1 MIELMKKSKL
11 EESNNMKYFLLVA
24 LLILLTGCSNSPL
37 AGEAPP
43 TLQITV
49 ANESYEAKLGTYCWG
64 NKCEDAVEPM
74 ALVETFIQ
82 VVAGES
88 VELKMNKPT
97 PSEVQLTELTAD
109 NKTMPIKIEQQHFV
123 APLKPGTYY
132 YSYSAWWQEGDQTQ
146 GDAHYA
152 FALEIK

>member
-1 MIELMKKSKL
+1 MKRL
-11 EESNNMKYFLLVA
+11 FAVA

-74 ALVETFIQ
+74 ELVKTFIQ
-82 VVAGES
+82 VAAGES
-88 VELKMNKPT
+88 VELTINKPT